1 MEFRVLDEVVEI
13 EGIGLTLFVAQEGSK
28 PLYDGCSIRDIR
40 GNVYRVDTVSDHEGL
55 TCLLIRGGNAD
66 YFRRLFRNV
75 LLDATLFTLDEA
87 EARH

>member
-13 EGIGLTLFVAQEGSK
+13 EGIGLTLFVAQEGEK
-28 PLYDGCSIRDIR
+28 PLYDGCLIRDIR
-40 GNVYRVDTVSDHEGL
+40 GNAYRVDTVSDNEGL
-55 TCLLIRGGNAD
+55 TCLLIRGENAD

-87 EARH
+87 EARS